1 MNLDILLTLLDKP
14 IVFHRPFLRIMN
26 TNCALFLSQCLHW
39 QRHTK
44 YDGWFTHT
52 IEQFEFETGLSRK
65 EQLSIK
71 KTLSSKNILKI
82 ERRGNPSKNW
92 YTINLEELYVQL
104 SEEVE
109 KGDDKWCQKGTT
121 SGDKKGRLVV
131 AKGDDYIN
139 KEVIINS
146 NNKIK

>member
-1 MNLDILLTLLDKP
+1 MDLDILLTLLDKP

-26 TNCALFLSQCLHW
+26 TNSALFLSQCLHW

-44 YDGWFTHT
+44 YDNWFTHT
-52 IEQFEFETGLSRK
+52 VEQFEFETGLSRK

-92 YTINLEELYVQL
+92 YTINLQELYMQL
-104 SEEVE
+104 SQHME

-121 SGDKKGRLVV
+121 SGDKRGRLY
-131 AKGDDYIN
+131 K
-139 KEVIINS
+139 
-146 NNKIK
+146 